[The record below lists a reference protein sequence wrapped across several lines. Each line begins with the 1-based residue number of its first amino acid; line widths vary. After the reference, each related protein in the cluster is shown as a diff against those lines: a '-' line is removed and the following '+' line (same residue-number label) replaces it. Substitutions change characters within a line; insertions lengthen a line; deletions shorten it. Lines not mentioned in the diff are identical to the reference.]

1 MTMFR
6 LPFRQKRVPPPP
18 AAAIPPGLRVYAIGD
33 VHGRDDLLESLLADI
48 FADHERRPPAR
59 LRVILLGDLIDR
71 GPASRAVVERVRT
84 LTASDSR
91 VTCLAGNHEEVF
103 LTALDGDAEALG
115 LFLRI
120 GGDTTLSSYGI
131 TSEIY
136 EADSDAALIEIMR
149 ARVPREH
156 VEFLAGLTDRIEI
169 GDYLCVHAGV
179 RPGVPLD
186 AQQSAD
192 LRWIRQPFLDHRGDF
207 GKFIIHGHTPMGEAD
222 VQPNR
227 IGIDTGAAYG
237 GRLTAIGLQGLQRWF
252 LDVG

>member
-1 MTMFR
+1 MFR

-18 AAAIPPGLRVYAIGD
+18 PPAIPPGLRVYAIGD
-33 VHGRDDLLESLLADI
+33 VHGRGDLLETLLDDI

-59 LRVILLGDLIDR
+59 LRLVFLGDLIDR
-71 GPASRAVVERVRT
+71 GPASRGVVERVRA
-84 LTASDSR
+84 LVESDSR
-91 VTCLAGNHEEVF
+91 VECLAGNHEEVF
-103 LTALDGDAEALG
+103 LLALDGNVEALG

-120 GGDTTLSSYGI
+120 GGDATLASYGI
-131 TSEIY
+131 VSEIY
-136 EADSDAALIEIMR
+136 DAGSDAELIAIMR
-149 ARVPREH
+149 DRVPEDH
-156 VEFLAGLTDRIEI
+156 VDFLASLSDRVEI

-186 AQQSAD
+186 SQQSSD

-207 GKFIIHGHTPMGEAD
+207 GKFIIHGHTPMGEVD

-237 GRLTAIGLQGLQRWF
+237 GKLTAIGLQGQQRWF
-252 LDVG
+252 LNAS